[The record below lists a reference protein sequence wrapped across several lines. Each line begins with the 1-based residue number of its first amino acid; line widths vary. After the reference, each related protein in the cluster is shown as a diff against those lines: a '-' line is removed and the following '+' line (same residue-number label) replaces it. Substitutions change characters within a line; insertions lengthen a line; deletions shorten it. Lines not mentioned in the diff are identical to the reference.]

1 MRILLVDNTKNNK
14 CDFTRILEK
23 KLLFFTKDVT
33 VCDDIEK
40 INDITNQMFDA
51 IILSGSSLNLSQ
63 PNKIEYINK
72 SVNILLRYSDT
83 PILGICFGMQLI
95 LASYGSNIKRL
106 ETPQNKECMIN
117 VDKNSILF
125 GGLPVKSNVTLSHQD
140 YASCAPDDFNV
151 YSRYNGCIQ
160 VAESLKFKRFGVQ
173 FHPEKKVENEPVCVL
188 SNFFIF
194 LKEIKTIPYNIS
206 LIKYYT
212 LVFDVKNTKRVKNN
226 EFEKNFIM
234 LLWNNHRH
242 IWNIPSL
249 LVC

>member
-125 GGLPVKSNVTLSHQD
+125 FTEIKNSNINFIL
-140 YASCAPDDFNV
+140 
-151 YSRYNGCIQ
+151 G
-160 VAESLKFKRFGVQ
+160 KFKFILI
-173 FHPEKKVENEPVCVL
+173 VCFYQTFL
-188 SNFFIF
+188 CIIKFIF
-194 LKEIKTIPYNIS
+194 FFL
-206 LIKYYT
+206 
-212 LVFDVKNTKRVKNN
+212 R
-226 EFEKNFIM
+226 
-234 LLWNNHRH
+234 
-242 IWNIPSL
+242 
-249 LVC
+249 